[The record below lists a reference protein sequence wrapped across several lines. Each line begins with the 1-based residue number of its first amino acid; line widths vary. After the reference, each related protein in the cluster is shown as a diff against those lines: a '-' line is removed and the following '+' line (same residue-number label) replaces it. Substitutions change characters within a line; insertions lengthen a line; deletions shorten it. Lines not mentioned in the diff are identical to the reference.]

1 MATIRE
7 LTKRLTTLEQ
17 QRKSKAVSA
26 AKQFWTEIVTWSG
39 IIIKRFRSKNG
50 PSDRLILPPKEEIER
65 SHELNNTPPDEM
77 GWAEEIERLDRE
89 LGKSIEL
96 RLGMLDMD

>member
-1 MATIRE
+1 
-7 LTKRLTTLEQ
+7 
-17 QRKSKAVSA
+17 
-26 AKQFWTEIVTWSG
+26 
-39 IIIKRFRSKNG
+39 
-50 PSDRLILPPKEEIER
+50 
-65 SHELNNTPPDEM
+65 M

>member
-17 QRKSKAVSA
+17 QRKSKIASAVQ
-26 AKQFWTEIVTWSG
+26 QFYTEIVTWSG
-39 IIIKRFRSKNG
+39 IILKRFKSNG

-65 SHELNNTPPDEM
+65 SHEENKTLPADEM

-89 LGKSIEL
+89 LDKSIEMRL
-96 RLGMLDMD
+96 RKLDMD